1 MYGTPQIKLPT
12 KSSLQHT
19 LGLQTRARNL
29 NKNYCVPT
37 EDVKLLRRNLRACLQ
52 EVTSSF
58 RLFKL
63 ARSALQMM
71 KYFSHRHKLQRF
83 EAGLNGAACFK
94 IFQVK
99 LNPILASFKCQMC
112 LLSSVLSLLLGSLK
126 EDIYII
132 WTQWSVI
139 YKILLTTFTFKLEIY
154 KIILSADTLPE
165 QINIQ
170 GRRCFLVI
178 VVNKVP

>member
-12 KSSLQHT
+12 KSLLQHT
-19 LGLQTRARNL
+19 LGLETHARNL
-29 NKNYCVPT
+29 NNNYCVPT

-71 KYFSHRHKLQRF
+71 KYFSHRQKLQRF
-83 EAGLNGAACFK
+83 VAGLNGAACFK

-99 LNPILASFKCQMC
+99 VNPNLASFKCQMC
-112 LLSSVLSLLLGSLK
+112 LLSSVLSLLSGSLK
-126 EDIYII
+126 EDLWFEYLVLKEFYICLDL
-132 WTQWSVI
+132 QKHG
-139 YKILLTTFTFKLEIY
+139 YRN
-154 KIILSADTLPE
+154 LSYIPSD
-165 QINIQ
+165 
-170 GRRCFLVI
+170 
-178 VVNKVP
+178 

>member
-29 NKNYCVPT
+29 NKNYWVPT

-52 EVTSSF
+52 EVTRSF

-63 ARSALQMM
+63 ARSALQIM

-112 LLSSVLSLLLGSLK
+112 LLSSVLSLLFGSLK
-126 EDIYII
+126 EDLWFESHVDIRQPWLFIFLSISVCLSIYL
-132 WTQWSVI
+132 TVCLSVYLCICLSLI
-139 YKILLTTFTFKLEIY
+139 YLK
-154 KIILSADTLPE
+154 
-165 QINIQ
+165 
-170 GRRCFLVI
+170 
-178 VVNKVP
+178 

>member
-1 MYGTPQIKLPT
+1 MRLDLAFLLLLSFVPHGMYGTPQITLPT

-29 NKNYCVPT
+29 NAGNYCVPT
-37 EDVKLLRRNLRACLQ
+37 EDVKLLRRNLRGCQQ

-63 ARSALQMM
+63 ARSALQIM
-71 KYFSHRHKLQRF
+71 KYFSHRQKLQRF

-112 LLSSVLSLLLGSLK
+112 LLSSVLSLLFGSLK
-126 EDIYII
+126 DDLRFEYLVLKEF
-132 WTQWSVI
+132 SVRP
-139 YKILLTTFTFKLEIY
+139 T
-154 KIILSADTLPE
+154 
-165 QINIQ
+165 
-170 GRRCFLVI
+170 
-178 VVNKVP
+178 

>member
-1 MYGTPQIKLPT
+1 MRSDLAFLLLLSFVPHGMYGTPQIKLPT

-63 ARSALQMM
+63 FA
-71 KYFSHRHKLQRF
+71 YVFFCVRF
-83 EAGLNGAACFK
+83 WLGICVEVAVDRISRISINHPLPPLHSIPLFFVAAVFFFFDPTHNSSIYTTTLK
-94 IFQVK
+94 ITA
-99 LNPILASFKCQMC
+99 I
-112 LLSSVLSLLLGSLK
+112 
-126 EDIYII
+126 
-132 WTQWSVI
+132 
-139 YKILLTTFTFKLEIY
+139 
-154 KIILSADTLPE
+154 
-165 QINIQ
+165 
-170 GRRCFLVI
+170 
-178 VVNKVP
+178 

>member
-1 MYGTPQIKLPT
+1 MRLDLAFLLLLSFVPHGMYGTPQIKLPT

-37 EDVKLLRRNLRACLQ
+37 EDVKLLRRNLRAYLQ

-83 EAGLNGAACFK
+83 EAGLKGAACFK
-94 IFQVK
+94 IFQAK

-112 LLSSVLSLLLGSLK
+112 LLSSVLSLLFGSLK
-126 EDIYII
+126 EDLWFEYLVLKEF
-132 WTQWSVI
+132 SVMP
-139 YKILLTTFTFKLEIY
+139 T
-154 KIILSADTLPE
+154 
-165 QINIQ
+165 
-170 GRRCFLVI
+170 
-178 VVNKVP
+178 

>member
-1 MYGTPQIKLPT
+1 MRLDLAFLLLLSFVLHGMYGTPQIKLPT
-12 KSSLQHT
+12 KSSLQ
-19 LGLQTRARNL
+19 TRARNL
-29 NKNYCVPT
+29 KKNYCVPT

-63 ARSALQMM
+63 ARSALQIM

-99 LNPILASFKCQMC
+99 LNPIFQVPDVLTEFRTESLVWVSERRLMVRVSGLKRV
-112 LLSSVLSLLLGSLK
+112 LSKASVL
-126 EDIYII
+126 
-132 WTQWSVI
+132 
-139 YKILLTTFTFKLEIY
+139 
-154 KIILSADTLPE
+154 
-165 QINIQ
+165 
-170 GRRCFLVI
+170 RCYCGLVDHG
-178 VVNKVP
+178 

>member
-1 MYGTPQIKLPT
+1 MSGVNERSDYTTQFHTARHVWHSLDYIASKKFVTTYAEKT
-12 KSSLQHT
+12 KAHAECES
-19 LGLQTRARNL
+19 
-29 NKNYCVPT
+29 KNYCVPT

-99 LNPILASFKCQMC
+99 LNPILASFKGQMC
-112 LLSSVLSLLLGSLK
+112 LLSSVLSLLFGSLK
-126 EDIYII
+126 EDLWFEYLVSKEF
-132 WTQWSVI
+132 SVSP
-139 YKILLTTFTFKLEIY
+139 T
-154 KIILSADTLPE
+154 
-165 QINIQ
+165 
-170 GRRCFLVI
+170 
-178 VVNKVP
+178 

>member
-1 MYGTPQIKLPT
+1 MLNRRTTERSIIKVVWCQREIRLGIFITTYSFVPHGLYVTPQIKLPT

-19 LGLQTRARNL
+19 LGLQTHARNL

-83 EAGLNGAACFK
+83 EAGLNGAAACFK
-94 IFQVK
+94 IFQVE
-99 LNPILASFKCQMC
+99 LNPILASFKCQTC
-112 LLSSVLSLLLGSLK
+112 LLSSVLSLLFGSLK
-126 EDIYII
+126 EDLWFEYLVLKEF
-132 WTQWSVI
+132 SVRP
-139 YKILLTTFTFKLEIY
+139 T
-154 KIILSADTLPE
+154 
-165 QINIQ
+165 
-170 GRRCFLVI
+170 
-178 VVNKVP
+178 

>member
-1 MYGTPQIKLPT
+1 MYGTPQINLPT

-19 LGLQTRARNL
+19 LRLQMRAQNL
-29 NKNYCVPT
+29 NQKKYCVPT
-37 EDVKLLRRNLRACLQ
+37 GGVKLLRRNLRAYPQ
-52 EVTSSF
+52 EVTSSL

-83 EAGLNGAACFK
+83 EARLKGLACFK

-112 LLSSVLSLLLGSLK
+112 LLSSLLSLLFGSLK
-126 EDIYII
+126 EDPWFEYLVLKEF
-132 WTQWSVI
+132 SVR
-139 YKILLTTFTFKLEIY
+139 LT
-154 KIILSADTLPE
+154 
-165 QINIQ
+165 
-170 GRRCFLVI
+170 
-178 VVNKVP
+178 